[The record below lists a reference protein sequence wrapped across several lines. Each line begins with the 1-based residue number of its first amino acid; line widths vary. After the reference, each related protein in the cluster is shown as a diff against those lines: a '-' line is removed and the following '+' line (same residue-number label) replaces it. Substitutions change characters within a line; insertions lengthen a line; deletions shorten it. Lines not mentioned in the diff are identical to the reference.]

1 MTLNESAL
9 VERHDHAMNGR
20 WGDAEEVL
28 KVTLGRR
35 ATVEHRVRVD
45 EGQVLTLRRGKG
57 DRHAVSSV
65 IRYVAEGPA
74 MHLRYRVDLEER
86 ERQQLEGIVAGGT
99 RAVRRVKRAQILLA
113 AAGGE
118 PDAAIATMVRVGTS
132 TVYRTKRRFVEESL
146 EAALSEDPRPGGK
159 RKLTGS
165 EEALLIATACSIPPP
180 GRARW
185 TLALLA
191 DAVVALTPHARVSRH
206 TIGRRLAENDL
217 KPWQQKMWCVPKIDA
232 EYVARM
238 EDVLDLYTHPP
249 AAGVAV
255 VCVDESP
262 RQLIGEVRPTTP
274 VAPGRPVRQDY
285 EYRRNGTA
293 NVFLAVD
300 AHRPWRAAKVT
311 ERRAAVD
318 FAGWMRDLVDGP
330 YAGYERIQVV
340 LDNLS
345 THTPAAFYDA
355 FAPAEARRVLRKLE
369 FHYVPKHASWLNMV
383 EIEIGVLASQCLAR
397 RIPDIVTLTA
407 EVDAWIAARN
417 RANAA
422 VKWMFGIEQARLK
435 LGHAYPSHSDAA
447 RDAAA

>member
-1 MTLNESAL
+1 
-9 VERHDHAMNGR
+9 
-20 WGDAEEVL
+20 
-28 KVTLGRR
+28 
-35 ATVEHRVRVD
+35 
-45 EGQVLTLRRGKG
+45 
-57 DRHAVSSV
+57 
-65 IRYVAEGPA
+65 
-74 MHLRYRVDLEER
+74 MHLRYRVELEES
-86 ERQQLEGIVAGGT
+86 ERQHLEGIVAGGT

-113 AAGGE
+113 AARGQTDE
-118 PDAAIATMVRVGTS
+118 AIATTVRVGTS

-146 EAALSEDPRPGGK
+146 EAALSEDPRPGGT

-165 EEALLIATACSIPPP
+165 EEALLIATACSTPPP

-249 AAGVAV
+249 AAGTAV
-255 VCVDESP
+255 ICVDESP
-262 RQLIGEVRPTTP
+262 RQLIGEVRLATP
-274 VAPGRPVRQDY
+274 VAPGRPARQDY

-300 AHRPWRAAKVT
+300 AHRPWRAAKVS
-311 ERRAAVD
+311 ERRAGVD
-318 FAGWMRDLVDGP
+318 FARWMRDLVDGP
-330 YAGYERIQVV
+330 YAEFAQLQVV

-345 THTPAAFYDA
+345 THTPAAFYEA

-397 RIPDIVTLTA
+397 RIPDLVTLTA
-407 EVDAWIAARN
+407 EVAAWTAARN
-417 RANAA
+417 KANVA
-422 VKWMFGIEQARLK
+422 VKWMFGIEQARVK
-435 LGHAYPSHSDAA
+435 LGRAYPSQPDAA
-447 RDAAA
+447 RDVAA

>member
-1 MTLNESAL
+1 
-9 VERHDHAMNGR
+9 
-20 WGDAEEVL
+20 
-28 KVTLGRR
+28 
-35 ATVEHRVRVD
+35 
-45 EGQVLTLRRGKG
+45 
-57 DRHAVSSV
+57 
-65 IRYVAEGPA
+65 
-74 MHLRYRVDLEER
+74 MHLRYRVDLEES

-113 AAGGE
+113 AAGGAT
-118 PDAAIATMVRVGTS
+118 DAAIATLVRVGTS

-146 EAALSEDPRPGGK
+146 EAALSEDPRPGGQ

-165 EEALLIATACSIPPP
+165 EEALLIATACSTPPT

-191 DAVVALTPHARVSRH
+191 NAMVALTPHARVSRH

-232 EYVARM
+232 AYVARM

-249 AAGVAV
+249 AAGIAV

-274 VAPGRPVRQDY
+274 VAPGRPARQDY

-330 YAGYERIQVV
+330 YAAYERIQLV

-345 THTPAAFYDA
+345 THTPAAFYEA

-397 RIPDIVTLTA
+397 RIPDLVTLTA
-407 EVDAWIAARN
+407 EVAAWITARN
-417 RANAA
+417 QANVT
-422 VKWMFGIEQARLK
+422 VKWMFGIEQARVK
-435 LGHAYPSHSDAA
+435 LEHAYPSHSDAA
-447 RDAAA
+447 RGAAA

>member
-1 MTLNESAL
+1 
-9 VERHDHAMNGR
+9 
-20 WGDAEEVL
+20 
-28 KVTLGRR
+28 
-35 ATVEHRVRVD
+35 
-45 EGQVLTLRRGKG
+45 
-57 DRHAVSSV
+57 
-65 IRYVAEGPA
+65 
-74 MHLRYRVDLEER
+74 MHLRYRVDLEES
-86 ERQQLEGIVAGGT
+86 ERQQLEGIVTGGT
-99 RAVRRVKRAQILLA
+99 RAVRRVKRAQVLLA
-113 AAGGE
+113 AAAGQT
-118 PDAAIATMVRVGTS
+118 DKAIARTVQVGTS

-146 EAALSEDPRPGGK
+146 EAALSEDPRPGGP

-165 EEALLIATACSIPPP
+165 EEALLIATACSTPPA

-217 KPWQQKMWCVPKIDA
+217 KPWQHKMWCVPKIDA

-249 AAGVAV
+249 AAGTAV

-262 RQLIGEVRPTTP
+262 RQLIAEVRPTTP
-274 VAPGRPVRQDY
+274 VAPGRPARQDY

-300 AHRPWRAAKVT
+300 AHRPWRAAAVT
-311 ERRAAVD
+311 ARRTSVD
-318 FAGWMRDLVDGP
+318 FATWMRDLVDGP
-330 YAGYERIQVV
+330 YAEYERLQVV

-345 THTPAAFYDA
+345 THTPAAFYEA

-369 FHYVPKHASWLNMV
+369 FHFVPKHASWLNMV

-397 RIPDIVTLTA
+397 RIPDLVTLTT
-407 EVDAWIAARN
+407 EVDAWILARN
-417 RANAA
+417 QANVA
-422 VKWMFGIEQARLK
+422 VKWMFGIEQARAK
-435 LGHAYPSHSDAA
+435 LGHAYPSHSTSA
-447 RDAAA
+447 RDAA

>member
-1 MTLNESAL
+1 
-9 VERHDHAMNGR
+9 MN
-20 WGDAEEVL
+20 V
-28 KVTLGRR
+28 
-35 ATVEHRVRVD
+35 
-45 EGQVLTLRRGKG
+45 
-57 DRHAVSSV
+57 
-65 IRYVAEGPA
+65 
-74 MHLRYRVDLEER
+74 RYRVDLEEG
-86 ERQQLEGIVAGGT
+86 ERTQLAALVAGGH
-99 RAVRRVKRAQILLA
+99 RSVRRVKRAQILLA
-113 AAGGE
+113 AAGGQT
-118 PDAAIATMVRVGTS
+118 DATIATTIHVSTS

-146 EAALSEDPRPGGK
+146 EAALAEDPRPGGR

-165 EEALLIATACSIPPP
+165 EEALVIATACSAPPK

-191 DAVVALTPHARVSRH
+191 DAVVALTPHTQISRH

-238 EDVLDLYTHPP
+238 EDVLDVYTRPP
-249 AAGVAV
+249 APGTAV

-262 RQLIGEVRPTTP
+262 RQLIGEVRTP
-274 VAPGRPVRQDY
+274 RPAAPGRRARQDY

-300 AHRPWRAAKVT
+300 AHRPWRMAKVT
-311 ERRAAVD
+311 DRRAAVD
-318 FAGWMRDLVDGP
+318 FATWMRDLVDGP
-330 YAGYERIQVV
+330 YAETERLQVV

-345 THTPAAFYDA
+345 THTPAAFYEA
-355 FAPAEARRVLRKLE
+355 FAPEEARRILRKLE

-397 RIPDIVTLTA
+397 RIPDLDTLTS
-407 EVDAWIAARN
+407 EVTAWSAARN
-417 RANAA
+417 RAGVA

-435 LGHAYPSHSDAA
+435 LGRAYPTREDAA
-447 RDAAA
+447 RKPAA